1 LRNLMD
7 RQSGI
12 VRKAGARIMCE
23 IHRFAL
29 RGAPSHQPSS
39 SGPAEVI
46 IFPGVRIERVDA
58 LSAGEGVSA
67 NGDRQSATKRAIWQ
81 DD

>member
-1 LRNLMD
+1 MGGQN
-7 RQSGI
+7 GI

-29 RGAPSHQPSS
+29 RSTPSHQPSS
-39 SGPAEVI
+39 AGPAEVI

-58 LSAGEGVSA
+58 RNSGEGLPAS
-67 NGDRQSATKRAIWQ
+67 GDRQVAAQRAIWQ